1 MKVIKTAQMT
11 IRDSL
16 IGLWKH
22 FVENILSNSSSK
34 EIKIDKIDNLY
45 KRNFLAIFY
54 KLKLNEKYI
63 YDFFNVYSQIKKI
76 ISTEE
81 IDSKKDYALT
91 EKFEQLKSI
100 IRNFV

>member
-34 EIKIDKIDNLY
+34 EIKIDNLY